1 MYHGL
6 KKRKTYDEI
15 INYLLYDQEIIKYP
29 DRSAKK
35 RKEWTDQKFHDYN
48 LYKEMRLQK
57 ELKNIQIKRLFSNK
71 STQTYINHKATQD
84 NIVVDE
90 NQPFKKLDFYT
101 DEEVIDRRYLLNRKI
116 KDKETQTRRYQP
128 NNIIYEYYD
137 QIEDPQQPQANIFE
151 IFANNIISPL
161 INQLP
166 PLLGNSPSQ
175 EYNEPDN
182 QEYMGPVDQE
192 YIAKQ
197 ETIVQNQLEA
207 LGGLGGQVSHII
219 QLLQSAMAS
228 L

>member
-1 MYHGL
+1 
-6 KKRKTYDEI
+6 
-15 INYLLYDQEIIKYP
+15 
-29 DRSAKK
+29 
-35 RKEWTDQKFHDYN
+35 
-48 LYKEMRLQK
+48 MRLQN
-57 ELKNIQIKRLFSNK
+57 ELKKIQINKLFSNK
-71 STQTYINHKATQD
+71 STQTYTNHKATQD

-90 NQPFKKLDFYT
+90 YQPFKKLDFYT
-101 DEEVIDRRYLLNRKI
+101 DEEVINRHYLLNRKI
-116 KDKETQTRRYQP
+116 KDKETQARRFQP

-137 QIEDPQQPQANIFE
+137 QIEDPQQQPHANIFE

-166 PLLGNSPSQ
+166 PLLGNSPSDPPASQ

-197 ETIVQNQLEA
+197 GTIVQNQLEA
-207 LGGLGGQVSHII
+207 LGDHLQELILGGQVHHII
-219 QLLQSAMAS
+219 QLLQSSMAS